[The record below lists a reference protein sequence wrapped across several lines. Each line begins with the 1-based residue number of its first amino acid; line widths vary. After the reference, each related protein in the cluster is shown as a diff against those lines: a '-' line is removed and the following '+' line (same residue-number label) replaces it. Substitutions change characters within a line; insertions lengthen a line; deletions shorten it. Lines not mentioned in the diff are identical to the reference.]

1 MKASAGTSCLKLR
14 ALVWGV
20 LGCALSPWAW
30 SQQGDSY
37 PSRAVTIVVTSAPG
51 SSTDFQSR
59 LAAKKLSDS
68 LGQPFVVDNK
78 PGAGTSLAT
87 ALVAKAIPNGYTLL
101 GTSVSFT
108 MVPQVY
114 KNLTYDSAK
123 DLVPISMLSKEAQI
137 FVVHPSF
144 PAKNVAEYIAYVKS
158 HPGEVDFGAT
168 GAGTSQHIFGAWLE
182 SLTGTKVTYVQ
193 YKDIASWQSDLISGR
208 VKVTI
213 SPFSVAVPLVKAGKL
228 RALGMTSAQRSE
240 IVPDLP
246 TVAEQGVPGFDANF
260 WVGLFAPR
268 QTPTPVITRLGAEM
282 GAIAKDPEVRK
293 VLLARGAIPMGS
305 TPEQFGKLVLGELDR
320 WEKLVQK
327 AGIKLQE

>member
-1 MKASAGTSCLKLR
+1 MKRYSAVC
-14 ALVWGV
+14 
-20 LGCALSPWAW
+20 CAGLAAILPPLSWA
-30 SQQGDSY
+30 QQPDNY

-59 LAAKKLSDS
+59 LAARKLGEANNQS
-68 LGQPFVVDNK
+68 FVVDNK

-87 ALVAKAIPNGYTLL
+87 AFVAKAVPNGYTLL

-114 KNLTYDSAK
+114 KNLSYDSGK
-123 DLVPISMLSKEAQI
+123 DLIPVSMLSKEAQI
-137 FVVHPSF
+137 LVVHPSL
-144 PAKNVAEYIAYVKS
+144 PAKSVAEYIAYARS

-193 YKDIASWQSDLISGR
+193 YKDIASWQADLISGR

-213 SPFSVAVPLVKAGKL
+213 APFSVAVPSVKAGKL
-228 RALGMTSAQRSE
+228 RALGMTSVERSE
-240 IVPDLP
+240 ILTDLP

-268 QTPTPVITRLGAEM
+268 GTPAPVITKLGTQMQAV
-282 GAIAKDPEVRK
+282 ARDAEVRQT
-293 VLLARGAIPMGS
+293 LLARGATPVGS
-305 TPEQFGKLVLGELDR
+305 TPAQFRQLVDAELDR
-320 WEKLVQK
+320 WAKLVQQS
-327 AGIKLQE
+327 GIKLDE